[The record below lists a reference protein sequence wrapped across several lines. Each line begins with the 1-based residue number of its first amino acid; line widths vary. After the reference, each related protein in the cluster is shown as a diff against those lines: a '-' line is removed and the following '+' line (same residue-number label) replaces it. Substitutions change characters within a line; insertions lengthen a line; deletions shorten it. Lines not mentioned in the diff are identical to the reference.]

1 MTFNRIHLIRQ
12 VDLFTLKLFLSAVEE
27 QQIGRAAIRENI
39 AASTAT
45 KRIQDLEEIAG
56 IRLLE
61 RTPKGVVPSP
71 AGEVLVRYLRNIFG
85 QIEDM
90 RAEITSFSEG
100 VRGDVTIAS
109 ARSII
114 APFLAGE
121 LGEFSREFPG
131 VELIV
136 RELDNSEIVQAVV
149 HGEADIGVF
158 AAAPGLDLAGAAVV
172 PYRNDR
178 LVAVVPRGHAFDG
191 RSSVTFAD
199 LYGEDL
205 VPVRAMLAAFQS
217 AARRIGREYE
227 PRFSVRSVEV
237 AISLV
242 QAGLGVTVTPECLV
256 GREFSD
262 RIAVLELSE
271 PWANRIISIATA
283 EGRKPAAAA
292 RALIDQLLD
301 RPRETQKGSGSKRQT
316 G

>member
-1 MTFNRIHLIRQ
+1 VTFNRIHLIRQ

-45 KRIQDLEEIAG
+45 KRIQDLEDIAG

-61 RTPKGVVPSP
+61 RTPRGVVPSP
-71 AGEVLVRYLRNIFG
+71 AGEVLVRHLRSIFG

-90 RAEITSFSEG
+90 RAEITGFSEG
-100 VRGDVTIAS
+100 VRGDVTISS

-114 APFLAGE
+114 APFLAHE
-121 LGEFSREFPG
+121 LGEFSRQHPG
-131 VELIV
+131 VELIL
-136 RELDNSEIVQAVV
+136 REVDNAEIVHSVL

-158 AAAPGLDLAGAAVV
+158 AAAPGLELTGATVA

-178 LVAVVPRGHAFDG
+178 LVALVPRGHPLEH
-191 RSSVTFAD
+191 RSSVSFAD
-199 LYGEDL
+199 LHAENL
-205 VPVRAMLAAFQS
+205 IPIRALLAAFQN

-227 PRFSVRSVEV
+227 PRFSVRSAGV

-242 QAGLGVTVTPECLV
+242 EAGLGVTVTPECLV
-256 GREFSD
+256 GREASE
-262 RIAVLELSE
+262 RVAMLEFSE

-283 EGRKPAAAA
+283 EGRKPSSAA
-292 RALIDQLLD
+292 RALIDQLLE
-301 RPRETQKGSGSKRQT
+301 RPRERPDAAGPRP
-316 G
+316 